1 MELGGEAMAG
11 RFIMGLLFFIGK
23 LLKWSLYLILQ
34 LIKLV
39 LEALKIVLFFTGSV
53 LKLFLLVFHAGS

>member
-1 MELGGEAMAG
+1 MAG
-11 RFIMGLLFFIGK
+11 RFIMGLLFFIAK
-23 LLKWSLYLILQ
+23 ILKWSLYLALQ

-39 LEALKIVLFFTGSV
+39 LEALKIVLLFTGSV